1 MASGRIGSGL
11 VAHAGVLLVLGCLMS
26 GPAQAQGTP
35 AAKAPPRAPVA
46 SPAPFQKTFVRET
59 LASDA
64 VRLEAALKAE
74 AGGPLKPA
82 AASRR
87 EGEALVSAGK
97 PAEALTP
104 MAAAV
109 AADPADARNW
119 QAFSRAASAAAGD
132 TEENDYQG
140 RARLRGRALASAY
153 RAYERARTLADAA
166 ASLALLGSVQ
176 AEQEEWRP
184 ALDAYAASLALADAP
199 EVRTA
204 YEGLRAEHGFRI
216 LDYKVDSDAAAPRLC
231 FTFSE
236 AVAGKTDFAPFLA
249 VSGGA
254 NAGVTGEGSQVCVDG
269 LKHGS
274 RYAVVVRQGLPSAV
288 GESLLKAADYEVYV
302 RDRAPQVRFTGRNY
316 VLPRT
321 GQAGVPLVSVN
332 AAKLDVEVLRIGDR
346 GLLPTLRSE
355 DFLGQLSGSTAR
367 TIAAEKGQSVWKGT
381 LDTARAELNQ
391 EAVTAFPVLQ
401 AVGKLEPGIYVMLAQ
416 PSGGV
421 STDSEDGGYE
431 SRATQ
436 WFVVSDLGLT
446 VTKGRDGVH
455 VFLRSLASAQVT
467 PGAEIRLVARN
478 NEVLAARKTDAQGH
492 VAFDPGLSRGE
503 GGTAPSLVVAQSG
516 DDYGF
521 LDLNLGAFDLTDRGV
536 KGRPETGGLDAYV
549 FTERGVYRSGE
560 TVQIAAL
567 LRDPRGAAVPGLPL
581 TLVVRRPDGVEYR
594 RVSVPDQG
602 LGGRALPLALLSGAM
617 HGTWRIAAYTDPK
630 APAIGETSF
639 LLEDYVPER
648 LEVTLKPA
656 QAALKKGEA
665 AQVNVAA
672 RYLYGAPGSGL
683 DVSGSVTVQLSAGSG
698 IKGLEGYSVGLDDEA
713 VEPTTQEIAAH
724 ATTDAQGAATVGV
737 PVPAPA
743 APRPM
748 EAKITLSVGEPG
760 GRALSRSLTL
770 PILPSAP
777 VLAVKKGFSELKE
790 GGLASFDV
798 VLAAPDGRFLPKHGV
813 AWTLSRLEQTYQ
825 WYRADGRW
833 SFEPVKTSRRV
844 ADGTLELSADGPAKI
859 QAPVGLGK
867 YRLEVSAP
875 GAADAAASLGFEVG
889 WGGSETAE
897 APDLLDL
904 TLDKASYA
912 AGETMRVKLS
922 PKFRGQASVAVVSDR
937 VHETVEVS
945 VPEGG
950 TTVSLPVKAEWG
962 AGAYL
967 VATAYRPLDQA
978 AKRLPGR
985 ALGLAWFSIDR
996 AARAL
1001 TVELKAPDKAR
1012 PRQDLT
1018 LPIRLAGLKSGEA
1031 ARITVALVDVG
1042 ILNLT
1047 RYEAPD
1053 PTKYFLGQKA
1063 LGPEFRDLYG
1073 YLIDGMQ
1080 GSAGGIRSGGDAG
1093 GADLSDAPPTQ
1104 APLAL
1109 FSGVVAVGADGT
1121 ASVTFPLPAFNGTGR
1136 VMVTAWSGARVG
1148 QAQADVII
1156 RDPVVLSATL
1166 PRFLD
1171 TGDRSRLFVALDN
1184 VEGQAGDYTI
1194 DLAPAGPV
1202 LVGADALRKTMRL
1215 EAGAKGQL
1223 VIPLTAAGPGT
1234 ARLDLALTGPGLTG
1248 GLAQSFALG
1257 IAPGTGALLRRSVQ
1271 TLAPGAS
1278 LRLSSDLL
1286 ADVLPGTGS
1295 VSLSASALPGLDVPA
1310 LLQALDRYP
1319 YGCSE
1324 QVVSRAMPLLYVNRL
1339 AALDKLALD
1348 GGVDERVREA
1358 IERLLARQDSSGDFG
1373 LWSAQGSND
1382 LWLDAYIAD
1391 FLTRAREQKFA
1402 VPQTAF
1408 NQALDRLRNAV
1419 ANTTEVRDG
1428 GADLAY
1434 AAYVLARNGR
1444 PVMGDLR
1451 YLADTKLAD
1460 FRTPL
1465 GRAQLAAAL
1474 ALLGDRGRA
1483 IKTMDSALSAL
1494 KAERDGGGYR
1504 ADYGSRLR
1512 DGAGLI
1518 ALAAESG
1525 LTQSA
1530 LAPVAA
1536 VIGEERQDARPTSTQ
1551 ENAWMVLAA
1560 ASLSQEAQSLS
1571 FSLDGATQT
1580 GPLARIYRA
1589 AALDGRAVELVNTG
1603 RAPVQV
1609 ALGVNGN
1616 PLTPEPAESR
1626 GYTLE
1631 RTFHRLDGSVV
1642 DPSKGIR
1649 QNDRLVVVLKVTEAK
1664 AEAARLLLVD
1674 RLPAGLEIDNPKL
1687 LDADALQGLAFAKSD
1702 VQPVHTEFRDDR
1714 FVAAYDRSP
1723 GQSAFFSVA
1732 YTVRAVS
1739 PGTYVHPGASVE
1751 DMYRPARF
1759 GRTGFGSVEIGAAA
1773 R

>member
-1 MASGRIGSGL
+1 MSWLDRL
-11 VAHAGVLLVLGCLMS
+11 AGALALLGCLAC
-26 GPAQAQGTP
+26 GPASAQTAPTSRAAPRQA
-35 AAKAPPRAPVA
+35 AAFAK
-46 SPAPFQKTFVRET
+46 SFVRDD
-59 LASDA
+59 LASAA
-64 VRLEAALKAE
+64 VRLEAALRAE
-74 AGGPLKPA
+74 AGGPLRPAGQSRAGGQALLAADKPD
-82 AASRR
+82 
-87 EGEALVSAGK
+87 EALG
-97 PAEALTP
+97 PLT
-104 MAAAV
+104 AAV
-109 AADPADARNW
+109 AADPADIRNW
-119 QAFSRAASAAAGD
+119 QVFSRAASAAIGTLED
-132 TEENDYQG
+132 NDYQG
-140 RARLRGRALASAY
+140 RARLRDRAEAAAY
-153 RAYERARTLADAA
+153 RAYERAGTPADAA
-166 ASLALLGSVQ
+166 ASLALLGALEAGQSS
-176 AEQEEWRP
+176 WRP
-184 ALDAYAASLALADAP
+184 ALDAYAASLALDDVPA
-199 EVRTA
+199 VRRT
-204 YEGLRAEHGFRI
+204 YEPLRAEHGFRI

-231 FTFSE
+231 FTLSE
-236 AVAGKTDFAPFLA
+236 AVLPKTDYAPYVA
-249 VSGGA
+249 VSGSSA
-254 NAGVTGEGSQVCVDG
+254 AAVTAEGSQVCVDG

-274 RYAVVVRQGLPSAV
+274 RYAVVVREGLPSGV
-288 GESLLKAADYEVYV
+288 GESLLKSADYEIYV

-355 DFLGQLSGSTAR
+355 DFLSQLSGATAR
-367 TIAAEKGQSVWKGT
+367 TIAAEKGVRVWKGT
-381 LDTARAELNQ
+381 LDTAKAELNQ

-401 AVGKLEPGIYVMLAQ
+401 AVGKLEPGIYVMLAR
-416 PSGGV
+416 PSGV
-421 STDSEDGGYE
+421 AASDEDGYE
-431 SRATQ
+431 SQATQ

-446 VTKGRDGVH
+446 ATKGRDGVH
-455 VFLRSLASAQVT
+455 VVLRSLASAQVL

-478 NEVLAARKTDAQGH
+478 NEVLGTRKTDAQGH
-492 VAFDPGLSRGE
+492 AAFDPGLARGE
-503 GGTAPSLVVAQSG
+503 GGTAPSIVVAQSG

-536 KGRPETGGLDAYV
+536 KGRPESGGLDAYL

-560 TVQIAAL
+560 TVQITAL
-567 LRDPRGAAVPGLPL
+567 LRDPRGAAVPDLPL
-581 TLVVRRPDGVEYR
+581 TLVAKRPDGVEYR

-602 LGGRALPLALLSGAM
+602 LGGRALPLPLLSGAM
-617 HGTWRIAAYTDPK
+617 HGTWRVAAYTDPK
-630 APAIGETSF
+630 APPVGETSF
-639 LLEDYVPER
+639 LVEDYVPER
-648 LEVTLKPA
+648 LEVSLKARQAGLRRAEPA
-656 QAALKKGEA
+656 QID
-665 AQVNVAA
+665 VAA
-672 RYLYGAPGSGL
+672 RYLYGAPGAGL
-683 DVSGSVTVQLSAGSG
+683 DVSGSVVVQAASGSG
-698 IKGLEGYSVGLDDEA
+698 IKGLDGYATGLDDEA
-713 VEPTTQEIAAH
+713 VEPTAQEIPAH
-724 ATTDAQGAATVGV
+724 ATTDAQGHATVSV
-737 PVPAPA
+737 PVPEVA
-743 APRPM
+743 APRPL
-748 EAKITLSVGEPG
+748 EAKITLAVGEPG

-777 VLAVKKGFSELKE
+777 VLALRKGFTDLKE
-790 GGLASFDV
+790 GGLATFEAV
-798 VLAAPDGRFLPKHGV
+798 FAAPDGTLLAKPGV
-813 AWTLSRLEQTYQ
+813 TWTLSRVEQTYQ

-833 SFEPVKTSRRV
+833 SFEPVKTARRV
-844 ADGTLELSADGPAKI
+844 ASGSLDLKAGGPSRI
-859 QAPVGLGK
+859 EAPVGLGR

-875 GAADAAASLGFEVG
+875 GAPDATASLGFAVG

-904 TLDKASYA
+904 TLDKAAYT
-912 AGETMRVKLS
+912 AGDTMRARLS
-922 PKFRGQASVAVVSDR
+922 PTFKGQASLMVVGDR

-985 ALGLAWFSIDR
+985 ALGLAWFSVDR
-996 AARAL
+996 ERRSLGVAV
-1001 TVELKAPDKAR
+1001 TAPERAR

-1018 LPIRLAGLKSGEA
+1018 LPVQLTGLKAGEP

-1080 GSAGGIRSGGDAG
+1080 GSAGAIRSGGDAG
-1093 GADLSDAPPTQ
+1093 GGELADAPPTQ

-1109 FSGVVAVGADGT
+1109 FSGVVTVGPDG
-1121 ASVTFPLPAFNGTGR
+1121 AAKITFPLPAFNGTGR
-1136 VMVTAWSGARVG
+1136 VMVTAWSGDRVG
-1148 QAQADVII
+1148 QAQADVTI
-1156 RDPVVLSATL
+1156 RDPVVLTATL

-1194 DLAPAGPV
+1194 GLDPAGPV
-1202 LVGADALRKTMRL
+1202 LVGASALRQTIRL
-1215 EAGAKGQL
+1215 EAGAKGQ
-1223 VIPLTAAGPGT
+1223 VAIPITAAGPGT
-1234 ARLDLALTGPGLTG
+1234 ARLDLTLSGPGLDG
-1248 GLAQSFALG
+1248 SLGQSFSLG
-1257 IAPGTGALLRRSVQ
+1257 VLPGTGAMLRRSVR
-1271 TLAPGAS
+1271 TLPPGAGLTVS
-1278 LRLSSDLL
+1278 ADLL
-1286 ADVLPGTGS
+1286 ADLLPGTGS
-1295 VSLSASALPGLDVPA
+1295 VTLAASALPGLDVPA

-1348 GGVDERVREA
+1348 AGVDERVREA

-1373 LWSAQGSND
+1373 LWSAQGSGD
-1382 LWLDAYIAD
+1382 VWLDAYVTD
-1391 FLTRAREQKFA
+1391 FLTRARERGFA
-1402 VPQTAF
+1402 VPQGAF
-1408 NQALDRLRNAV
+1408 AQALDRLRNAV
-1419 ANTTEVRDG
+1419 ANATEVRDG

-1451 YLADTKLAD
+1451 YLADTKLDA
-1460 FRTPL
+1460 FASGL
-1465 GRAQLAAAL
+1465 ARAQLAAAL

-1483 IKTMDSALSAL
+1483 AKAMDSALAAL
-1494 KAERDGGGYR
+1494 KSGRNAGLYR

-1525 LTQSA
+1525 LTQAA
-1530 LAPVAA
+1530 LGPVAA
-1536 VIGEERQDARPTSTQ
+1536 VIGEEQQDARPTSTQ

-1560 ASLSQEAQSLS
+1560 ESLSKEAEAMA
-1571 FSLDGATQT
+1571 FSLDGAPQS
-1580 GPLARIYRA
+1580 GALARVYRG
-1589 AALDGRAVELVNTG
+1589 AALEGHSVELVNTG

-1609 ALGVNGN
+1609 VLGVNGS
-1616 PLTPEPAESR
+1616 PLVPEPAASQ
-1626 GYTLE
+1626 GYTVE
-1631 RTFHRLDGSVV
+1631 RSFHRLDGSAV
-1642 DPSKGIR
+1642 DPAQGLR
-1649 QNDRLVVVLKVTEAK
+1649 QNDRLVVVLKVTEDK
-1664 AEAARLLLVD
+1664 AQAARLLLVD
-1674 RLPAGLEIDNPKL
+1674 PLPAGLEIDNPKL

-1714 FVAAYDRSP
+1714 FVAAYERDPS
-1723 GQSAFFSVA
+1723 QSAFFTVA

-1759 GRTGFGSVEIGAAA
+1759 GRTASGRVEIGAA